1 MCCCEWALAMAAE
14 NAKSAQTHCG
24 NGQPGLQLK
33 SVPVPVPL
41 GMRGHGRL
49 QPAMNVNWPLFRRL
63 PTLCRRWRD
72 LKYDAVKAAVLWSNP
87 A

>member
-24 NGQPGLQLK
+24 NGQPGLQIK
-33 SVPVPVPL
+33 TVTVPL
-41 GMRGHGRL
+41 GMRGHGCL